1 MNFIGRLLVPVVVLL
16 VFALLRRYLRLAP
29 ISLSERQYS
38 VEDLSIRFR
47 TTQWV
52 VGISIL
58 LIGFV
63 FAFGSYAGLVALN
76 HFLATP
82 DSSSDLV
89 LLPQPSIWMFFPL
102 FFGALTLA
110 WEITLQIWALFGSR
124 QEAALYSYW
133 TSLKVGFDATKA
145 LRWMFTLIALPIGI
159 LTILALPMHAILGQ
173 TKIQECGYAFAPCKD
188 YRYSDA
194 RQMTIVD
201 GFRNRDG
208 RLTPRAGIVID
219 FSDGRRWSSTN
230 FGDSKPRLA
239 PALEEFLENHVHLAY
254 NYVPAEGDIPRF
266 PVPGAQSK

>member
-1 MNFIGRLLVPVVVLL
+1 M
-16 VFALLRRYLRLAP
+16 
-29 ISLSERQYS
+29 
-38 VEDLSIRFR
+38 
-47 TTQWV
+47 
-52 VGISIL
+52 
-58 LIGFV
+58 
-63 FAFGSYAGLVALN
+63 
-76 HFLATP
+76 
-82 DSSSDLV
+82 
-89 LLPQPSIWMFFPL
+89 
-102 FFGALTLA
+102 
-110 WEITLQIWALFGSR
+110 
-124 QEAALYSYW
+124 
-133 TSLKVGFDATKA
+133 KVGFDATKA

-188 YRYSDA
+188 YHPTYSDD

-254 NYVPAEGDIPRF
+254 NYVPAKGDIPRF
-266 PVPGAQSK
+266 PVPGPIKIVSDWTNGILLCAQVLINAASSGGRPLPLASRAVKL